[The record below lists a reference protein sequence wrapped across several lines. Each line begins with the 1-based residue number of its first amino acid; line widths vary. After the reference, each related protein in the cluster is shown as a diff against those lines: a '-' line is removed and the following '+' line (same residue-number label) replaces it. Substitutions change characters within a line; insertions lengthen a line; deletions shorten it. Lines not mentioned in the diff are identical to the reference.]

1 MTNHL
6 PEHLKAT
13 LFGFRQ
19 NRDTGSLGADV
30 SRACERKLRTIL
42 AAALAESQRP
52 LMTEIG
58 EEELS
63 FCCGQE
69 AGVECWE
76 ICTRRQL
83 KEALA
88 DD

>member
-1 MTNHL
+1 MSDHL

-30 SRACERKLRTIL
+30 SRACERKLRAIL
-42 AAALAESQRP
+42 AAAQAVTSLYS
-52 LMTEIG
+52 G
-58 EEELS
+58 
-63 FCCGQE
+63 G
-69 AGVECWE
+69 AGAD
-76 ICTRRQL
+76 INSSTGNSYMDDLLQSL
-83 KEALA
+83 LEALA